1 MITGLIMDY
10 RKRQEIIAS
19 SPISFGYLKRFN
31 AVAGVLH
38 LVQGVIMLLLGSLLN
53 WERGIYTF
61 YPKLSIVVGPPFRID
76 IVPDPQILTT
86 ISYLG
91 VIVASFPLISALAHF
106 AIAFLVNDKYNENL
120 KKGMNPYRW
129 YEYAFSSSI
138 MIVLI
143 GLFLFVWD
151 LWSLVMFF
159 VLNAM
164 MIVFGYLME
173 VMNQNTE
180 KMNWLPF
187 IFGCVSGGTPW
198 VVLFAYFVSA
208 IQSTGLNPPNFV
220 YLIVFIYFF
229 MFNIF
234 AINMVMQYKGVSR
247 WRDYL
252 YGERVYIILSF
263 VAKSVLAWLVFI
275 GVLSPF

>member
-1 MITGLIMDY
+1 MDY

-19 SPISFGYLKRFN
+19 SPITFKYLKRFN
-31 AVAGVLH
+31 TAAGVLH
-38 LVQGVIMLLLGSLLN
+38 LVQGVIMLILGGFLN

-76 IVPDPQILTT
+76 IVPDPQILAT

-106 AIAFLVNDKYNENL
+106 SIAFLVNNKYNENL

-143 GLFLFVWD
+143 GLFLFIWD
-151 LWSLVMFF
+151 FWSLVMFF

-164 MIVFGYLME
+164 MIMFGYLME

-180 KMNWLPF
+180 KTNWSPF
-187 IFGCVSGGTPW
+187 LFGCVSGGTPW

-208 IQSTGLNPPNFV
+208 IRSTGLNPPNFV
-220 YLIVFIYFF
+220 YMIVLIYFF

-234 AINMVMQYKGVSR
+234 AINMVLQYKGVGR

-275 GVLSPF
+275 GVFSPF

>member
-1 MITGLIMDY
+1 MDY

-19 SPISFGYLKRFN
+19 SPISFGYLRRFN
-31 AVAGVLH
+31 TVAGILH
-38 LVQGVIMLLLGSLLN
+38 LVQGIIMLILGSLLT

-61 YPKLSIVVGPPFRID
+61 YPKLDIVVGPPFRID
-76 IVPDPQILTT
+76 IIPDPQILVS
-86 ISYLG
+86 IGYLG

-106 AIAFLVNDKYNENL
+106 SIAFLVHDKYNKNL
-120 KKGMNPYRW
+120 QKGMNPYRW

-164 MIVFGYLME
+164 MIMFGYLME

-180 KMNWLPF
+180 KTNWSPF
-187 IFGCVSGGTPW
+187 ILGCISGGTPW

-208 IQSTGLNPPNFV
+208 IRSTGLNPPNFV
-220 YLIVFIYFF
+220 YLIVLIYFF
-229 MFNIF
+229 MFNVF
-234 AINMVMQYKGVSR
+234 AINMVLQYKGVGR

-252 YGERVYIILSF
+252 YGERAYIILSF

-275 GVLSPF
+275 GVFSPF

>member
-1 MITGLIMDY
+1 MDY
-10 RKRQEIIAS
+10 GKRQEIIAS
-19 SPISFGYLKRFN
+19 SPISFKYLKRFN
-31 AVAGVLH
+31 AAAGGLH
-38 LVQGVIMLLLGSLLN
+38 LMQGLIMLILGGLLKWTTS
-53 WERGIYTF
+53 IYTF
-61 YPKLSIVVGPPFRID
+61 YPKLNIVVGPPFRIE
-76 IVPDPQILTT
+76 IVPDPQALVTFG
-86 ISYLG
+86 YLG
-91 VIVASFPLISALAHF
+91 VIVASFPLISAIAHF
-106 AIAFLVNDKYNENL
+106 SIAFLVNKKYNENL

-164 MIVFGYLME
+164 MIMFGYLME
-173 VMNQNTE
+173 LINQKTE
-180 KMNWLPF
+180 KTNWSPF
-187 IFGCVSGGTPW
+187 IMGCVSGGTPW

-208 IQSTGLNPPNFV
+208 IRSTGLNPPNFV
-220 YLIVFIYFF
+220 YTIVLIYFF
-229 MFNIF
+229 MFNVF
-234 AINMVMQYKGVSR
+234 AINMVLQYKGVGR

-275 GVLSPF
+275 GVFSPF

>member
-1 MITGLIMDY
+1 MNY
-10 RKRQEIIAS
+10 KERQEIIAS
-19 SPISFGYLKRFN
+19 SPISFKYLKRFN
-31 AVAGVLH
+31 AAAGVLH
-38 LVQGVIMLLLGSLLN
+38 LVQGLIMLILGSLLN
-53 WERGIYTF
+53 WQRGIYTF
-61 YPKLSIVVGPPFRID
+61 YPKLNIVVGPPFRID
-76 IVPDPQILTT
+76 IVPDPQILVT
-86 ISYLG
+86 IGYLG

-106 AIAFLVNDKYNENL
+106 SIAFLVNNKYNENL

-129 YEYAFSSSI
+129 YEYTFSSSI

-143 GLFLFVWD
+143 GLFLFIWD
-151 LWSLVMFF
+151 VWSLVMFF

-164 MIVFGYLME
+164 MIMFGYLME

-180 KMNWLPF
+180 KTNWSPF
-187 IFGCVSGGTPW
+187 LFGCVSGGTPW

-208 IQSTGLNPPNFV
+208 IRSTGLNPPNFV
-220 YLIVFIYFF
+220 YMIVLIYFF

-234 AINMVMQYKGVSR
+234 AINMVLQYKGVGR

-263 VAKSVLAWLVFI
+263 LAKSVLAWLVFI
-275 GVLSPF
+275 GVFSPF

>member
-1 MITGLIMDY
+1 
-10 RKRQEIIAS
+10 
-19 SPISFGYLKRFN
+19 FGYLKRFN
-31 AVAGVLH
+31 IFAGLLH
-38 LVQGVIMLLLGSLLN
+38 LVQGIMMLVLGGLLS

-61 YPKLSIVVGPPFRID
+61 YPKLDIVVGPPFSID
-76 IVPDPQILTT
+76 IVPNPQILFS
-86 ISYLG
+86 IEYLG

-106 AIAFLVNDKYNENL
+106 SIAFLVNDKYNTYL
-120 KKGMNPYRW
+120 SRGMNPYRW

-164 MIVFGYLME
+164 MIMFGYLME
-173 VMNQNTE
+173 VLNQNTE
-180 KMNWLPF
+180 KTNWSPF
-187 IFGCVSGGTPW
+187 ILGCISGGTPW
-198 VVLFAYFVSA
+198 VVLFAYFVAA
-208 IQSTGLNPPNFV
+208 IRSTGLNPPNFV
-220 YLIVFIYFF
+220 YTIVLIYFI

-234 AINMVMQYKGVSR
+234 AINMVLQYRGVGR

-275 GVLSPF
+275 GVFSPF

>member
-1 MITGLIMDY
+1 LIFAFVVDY

-19 SPISFGYLKRFN
+19 SPITFKYLKRFN
-31 AVAGVLH
+31 TAAGVLH
-38 LVQGVIMLLLGSLLN
+38 LVQGVIMLILGGFLN

-76 IVPDPQILTT
+76 IVPDPQILAT

-106 AIAFLVNDKYNENL
+106 SIAFLVNNKYNENL

-143 GLFLFVWD
+143 GLFLFIWD
-151 LWSLVMFF
+151 FWSLVMFF

-164 MIVFGYLME
+164 MIMFGYLME

-180 KMNWLPF
+180 KTNWSPF
-187 IFGCVSGGTPW
+187 LFGCVSGGTPW

-208 IQSTGLNPPNFV
+208 IRSTGLNPPNFV
-220 YLIVFIYFF
+220 YMIVLIYFF

-234 AINMVMQYKGVSR
+234 AINMVLQYKGVGR

-263 VAKSVLAWLVFI
+263 LAKSVLAWLVFI
-275 GVLSPF
+275 GVFSPF

>member
-1 MITGLIMDY
+1 MIINIFMDY
-10 RKRQEIIAS
+10 RQRQEIIAS
-19 SPISFGYLKRFN
+19 SPISFKYLKRFN
-31 AVAGVLH
+31 TAAGVLH
-38 LVQGVIMLLLGSLLN
+38 LVQGVIMLILGGLLN

-61 YPKLSIVVGPPFRID
+61 YPKLDIIVGPPFRID
-76 IVPDPQILTT
+76 IIPDPQILVT
-86 ISYLG
+86 IGYLG
-91 VIVASFPLISALAHF
+91 VIVASFPLISSLAHF
-106 AIAFLVNDKYNENL
+106 SIAFLVNDKYNENL

-164 MIVFGYLME
+164 MIMFGYLME
-173 VMNQNTE
+173 LMNQNTE
-180 KMNWLPF
+180 KTNWSPF
-187 IFGCVSGGTPW
+187 ILGCISGGTPW
-198 VVLFAYFVSA
+198 VVLFAYFASA
-208 IQSTGLNPPNFV
+208 IRSTGLNPPNFV
-220 YLIVFIYFF
+220 YTIVFIYFF

-234 AINMVMQYKGVSR
+234 AVNMVLQYKGVGR

-252 YGERVYIILSF
+252 YGERAYIILSF

-275 GVLSPF
+275 GVFSPF